1 MNENKKIKI
10 ISFVGLIIIWIIIS
24 EILFPLNKILPRPTH
39 IFISIEALIKDYNF
53 LINFLTTTGTIS
65 LAFFISF
72 FLAQKSLKV
81 VSEKN
86 PFYSILSSIGI
97 FIQYIPGLLWG
108 CFLIIWF
115 PFSTI
120 TPFLFISLS
129 IYFYLIHQAE
139 KINIKN
145 YSHYVDSAVTL
156 GLNKNNF
163 ENILLT
169 KTASPYLLEKLNKQ
183 QTNFWLLILI
193 YEYINNYYGIGV
205 ILRKAIQYND
215 LGALFYLLII
225 TGIVIYSFVKI
236 TEKIKIKIYF
246 WGNL

>member
-1 MNENKKIKI
+1 MNENKKYTI
-10 ISFVGLIIIWIIIS
+10 ISFISLIIIWIIIS

-65 LAFFISF
+65 FAFFISF
-72 FLAQKSLKV
+72 LLAQKSLKV

-97 FIQYIPGLLWG
+97 FIQFIPGLLWG

-163 ENILLT
+163 ENILLI
-169 KTASPYLLEKLNKQ
+169 KSASPYLFEKLNKQ

-193 YEYINNYYGIGV
+193 YEYINNFYGIGV
-205 ILRKAIQYND
+205 ILRRAIQYND
-215 LGALFYLLII
+215 FGALFYLLIL
-225 TGIVIYSFVKI
+225 TGLIIFIFTKVIEKLNSKI
-236 TEKIKIKIYF
+236 FF
-246 WGNL
+246 WGKV